1 MARRR
6 SAWRTRLIADGV
18 RAPVQ
23 PRGVLAKFEDL
34 YSANA
39 DRQAA
44 GKGPTGAT
52 VDGIR
57 VPRMRA
63 DAISWQA
70 TPDPVRHKG
79 PTAVRRPASIILTP
93 TRFGCHIGGS
103 RERHRRRRNRSRI
116 RREARGCRDQDNRP
130 TARATV
136 SYTHLRAH
144 ETRH

>member
-44 GKGPTGAT
+44 KIKPTGAT

-63 DAISWQA
+63 GAMSLARFLGGQ
-70 TPDPVRHKG
+70 
-79 PTAVRRPASIILTP
+79 PTILCAARVLQPNWRPNRIILMLTL
-93 TRFGCHIGGS
+93 F
-103 RERHRRRRNRSRI
+103 
-116 RREARGCRDQDNRP
+116 
-130 TARATV
+130 
-136 SYTHLRAH
+136 L
-144 ETRH
+144 

>member
-34 YSANA
+34 YSAIA

-44 GKGPTGAT
+44 ETGLIGAT

-57 VPRMRA
+57 VTRMRA
-63 DAISWQA
+63 DALA
-70 TPDPVRHKG
+70 EHVDTRRKAR
-79 PTAVRRPASIILTP
+79 TASTRAWSAPASAAAADRASASLSAAAAAT
-93 TRFGCHIGGS
+93 TTG
-103 RERHRRRRNRSRI
+103 RRS
-116 RREARGCRDQDNRP
+116 D
-130 TARATV
+130 
-136 SYTHLRAH
+136 
-144 ETRH
+144 

>member
-57 VPRMRA
+57 VPRVRA
-63 DAISWQA
+63 DAIFLA
-70 TPDPVRHKG
+70 GNPPDQRAAAEGTDPPRRKG
-79 PTAVRRPASIILTP
+79 PTAVRLPDSIILTP

-103 RERHRRRRNRSRI
+103 SEH
-116 RREARGCRDQDNRP
+116 
-130 TARATV
+130 
-136 SYTHLRAH
+136 H
-144 ETRH
+144 